1 MYKKSAFTLVE
12 ILIVVA
18 ILGLLA
24 GIAIPNMIKAREG
37 AEENACKGNMAM
49 IEAAIEQ
56 WALDENKTSGTT
68 VASGAQ
74 AGGWY
79 DYLRDGALP
88 PCPGDGVYSYTGG
101 GTAGNLYDDY
111 KVQCSVHGVAP

>member
-1 MYKKSAFTLVE
+1 MDKKRAFTLVE

-24 GIAIPNMIKAREG
+24 GIAIPNMIKVREG
-37 AEENACKGNMAM
+37 AEENACKSNMAM

-56 WALDENKTSGTT
+56 WALDGNMASGTG
-68 VASGAQ
+68 VATNEGS
-74 AGGWY
+74 WD

-88 PCPGDGVYSYTGG
+88 PCPGSGAYSYTGG
-101 GTAGNLYDDY
+101 GTAGNLYNDY
-111 KVQCSVHGVAP
+111 KVQCGVHGLAE

>member
-1 MYKKSAFTLVE
+1 MYRKSAFTLVE

-24 GIAIPNMIKAREG
+24 GIAIPNLIKAREG

-56 WALDENKTSGTT
+56 WALDNNIASGTD
-68 VASGAQ
+68 VAASQ
-74 AGGWY
+74 SSWD
-79 DYLRDGALP
+79 DYLRDGVP
-88 PCPGDGVYSYTGG
+88 DCPCGGTYSYGS
-101 GTAGNLYDDY
+101 GTVGDY
-111 KVQCSVHGVAP
+111 EVQCDH